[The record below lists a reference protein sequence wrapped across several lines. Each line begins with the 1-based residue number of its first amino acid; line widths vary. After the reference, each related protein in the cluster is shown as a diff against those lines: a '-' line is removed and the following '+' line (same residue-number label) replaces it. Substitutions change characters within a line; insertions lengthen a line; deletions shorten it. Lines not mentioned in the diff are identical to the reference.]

1 MPTGIITVINLV
13 IALSSIGLGIVKA
26 LAVRHQ
32 REWTL
37 ALTASVLIHAGL
49 VFLLATPVIYR
60 AVGTALRSPNI
71 CALLVPCITLICVAH
86 AHAMSQL
93 WQPERRDARALR
105 RTALRWL
112 PVYGGAL
119 AAMAV
124 LYALADL
131 GPAAPLRFS
140 AAYAHVPEV
149 VALHAVYWTALISTI
164 VATVRECRS
173 LSIPGRP
180 DLVEDLQQSLRFFAL
195 ALSLDLVNV
204 ALNAAA
210 LIGSAM
216 GPRPLYGL
224 AETAWLATIA
234 SCVAAN
240 IALGALVLRSRR
252 AERRDL
258 RTLWALHD
266 LVVGDLAGGRGAVSE
281 PNGPQVVL
289 APGQSWWSR
298 FDTRLD
304 LTSMM
309 AEIHDAAGRLSP
321 WWSPLPSLA
330 VERLAKDAPE
340 AGSADRGNGPG
351 PDWDLTAAQAAATLL
366 HAARARD
373 SARPPLAPQLRVVR
387 LPGADTEP
395 HAERQHLVNV
405 ARHLPHPLVTEAVTL
420 AEKAQ
425 ATTNTS

>member
-1 MPTGIITVINLV
+1 M
-13 IALSSIGLGIVKA
+13 
-26 LAVRHQ
+26 RHQ

-49 VFLLATPVIYR
+49 VFLLATPAIYR

-71 CALLVPCITLICVAH
+71 CALLVPCITLVCVAH

-112 PVYGGAL
+112 PVYEGAL
-119 AAMAV
+119 VTMAV

-149 VALHAVYWTALISTI
+149 VALHVVYWTALISTI
-164 VATVRECRS
+164 VVTVRECRS

-180 DLVEDLQQSLRFFAL
+180 DLVEDLKQSLRFFAL

-210 LIGSAM
+210 LIGSAI

-224 AETAWLATIA
+224 AESAWLATIA
-234 SCVAAN
+234 SCIAAN
-240 IALGALVLRSRR
+240 IALGALVLRSHR

-258 RTLWALHD
+258 HTLWSLHD
-266 LVVGDLAGGRGAVSE
+266 LVVGDLRADRGAAGE
-281 PNGPQVVL
+281 QHGPRVVL

-298 FDTRLD
+298 FDTSLD

-330 VERLAKDAPE
+330 AERLAEEAAKDGP
-340 AGSADRGNGPG
+340 AGGSNSLGD
-351 PDWDLTAAQAAATLL
+351 DWDLTAAQAAATLL
-366 HAARARD
+366 FAARGRD
-373 SARPPLAPQLRVVR
+373 GAQPPIPTHLRVVR

-395 HAERQHLVNV
+395 HAERQHLVRV
-405 ARHLPHPLVTEAVTL
+405 ARHLLHPIVTEAVTL
-420 AEKAQ
+420 AEEAQ
-425 ATTNTS
+425 ATASPS